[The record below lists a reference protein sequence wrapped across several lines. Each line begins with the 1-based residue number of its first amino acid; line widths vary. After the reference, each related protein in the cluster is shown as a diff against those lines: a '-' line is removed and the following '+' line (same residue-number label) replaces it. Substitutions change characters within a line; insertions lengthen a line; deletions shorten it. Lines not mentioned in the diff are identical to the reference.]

1 MLKKSLGIV
10 LSLAA
15 VVCLHSP
22 TIALASSQSE
32 QNLAQVEHFVD
43 EAFTDANQG
52 KMDEAHA
59 TYEQFHDAWFQIENG
74 IKSQSGQAYT
84 DIESNM
90 GQVDYAFAV
99 NKPSD
104 VVKALQNLQT
114 VNTKFIHGHYVAKT
128 FEKQNITLDD
138 FILMLQRTK
147 EDAQAHHTSEAI
159 ADMNQVRQSW
169 LSVEGTV
176 VAQSQTAYD
185 AAERDMVTINAM
197 LAAGSPNVDGAV
209 KLLNGMVSSLSPLAG
224 KTGYS
229 IWDAAM
235 IPIREGLEAL
245 LVVAALLAFT
255 NKSESKQGKTWVWA
269 GVSSGLLVS
278 VFLAIVVKFVF
289 SSGAFGQNNFLISG
303 WTGVIA
309 AVMLLYMSY
318 WLHSK
323 SQIADW
329 QKYLRTK
336 TQAALTTGRLVS
348 LGLLAF
354 LAVFREGT
362 ETVLF
367 LIGMVNQISLRN
379 LVLGLIVGLAVLAVI
394 AFIMLGIGLKL
405 PMRAFFLTSSLIV
418 FYLCLKFTGMGIHSL
433 QLAGL
438 LPSTTA
444 EGLPSVGFVA
454 VYPSYESAIPQL
466 LILLFA
472 VGVVVWKKITHK
484 RHTLDVRNS

>member
-1 MLKKSLGIV
+1 
-10 LSLAA
+10 
-15 VVCLHSP
+15 
-22 TIALASSQSE
+22 
-32 QNLAQVEHFVD
+32 
-43 EAFTDANQG
+43 
-52 KMDEAHA
+52 
-59 TYEQFHDAWFQIENG
+59 
-74 IKSQSGQAYT
+74 
-84 DIESNM
+84 
-90 GQVDYAFAV
+90 
-99 NKPSD
+99 
-104 VVKALQNLQT
+104 
-114 VNTKFIHGHYVAKT
+114 
-128 FEKQNITLDD
+128 
-138 FILMLQRTK
+138 
-147 EDAQAHHTSEAI
+147 
-159 ADMNQVRQSW
+159 
-169 LSVEGTV
+169 
-176 VAQSQTAYD
+176 
-185 AAERDMVTINAM
+185 
-197 LAAGSPNVDGAV
+197 
-209 KLLNGMVSSLSPLAG
+209 MVSSLSPLAG

-484 RHTLDVRNS
+484 RHALDVRNR